1 MVQLKTRFSKRKK
14 LDNLVDKIKTALKE
28 VKDPELRLD
37 VCFLGLIREI
47 LVKEEEVIITMTLTS
62 PACPAAGSLVDEVR
76 KKAAAVVKNKEV
88 KVELTFNPPWTP
100 PEEVRELF
108 GWS

>member
-1 MVQLKTRFSKRKK
+1 
-14 LDNLVDKIKTALKE
+14 LDNLVDQIKTALKE

-47 LVKEEEVIITMTLTS
+47 LVKEEEVIIKMTLTS
-62 PACPAAGSLVDEVR
+62 PACPAAESLVDEVQ
-76 KKAAAVVKNKEV
+76 KKAADVVKNKEV
-88 KVELTFNPPWTP
+88 KVELTFSPPWTP
-100 PEEVRELF
+100 PDEVKELF

>member
-1 MVQLKTRFSKRKK
+1 V
-14 LDNLVDKIKTALKE
+14 DNLVDQIKTALKE

-62 PACPAAGSLVDEVR
+62 PACPAAGSLVDEVQ

-88 KVELTFNPPWTP
+88 KVELTFSPPWTP
-100 PEEVRELF
+100 PDEVKELF

>member
-1 MVQLKTRFSKRKK
+1 V
-14 LDNLVDKIKTALKE
+14 DNLIDQIKTALKE

-47 LVKEEEVIITMTLTS
+47 LVKEEEVIIKMTLTS
-62 PACPAAGSLVDEVR
+62 PACPAAESLVDEVQ
-76 KKAAAVVKNKEV
+76 KKAAAVVKNKKV
-88 KVELTFNPPWTP
+88 KVELTFSPPWTP
-100 PEEVRELF
+100 PDEVKELF